1 MGVYLNPKNSGFK
14 RAIAS
19 EIYVDKTGLIE
30 YTNKVLGT
38 EQGYLCVSRP
48 RRFGKSMAANML
60 CAYYSC
66 GCDSESLFAG
76 LKAEKLLSFR
86 SHLNKHNVIFLN
98 MQDFLS
104 QSHDVAK
111 MLDQIEKSVGQEL
124 KRTYTQVQW
133 QESERLEGI
142 LNQIYSDLDE
152 QFIFIIDEW
161 DCIFRELKDNEE
173 GQKKYLDYLR
183 NLLKDKA
190 YVDLVYMTGI
200 LPIKKY
206 GSHSALNMFTEFS
219 MTQPLFMAEYVG
231 VTETEV
237 KELCDR
243 YQMDFAEIQRWYD
256 GYSFEEGHIYSPR
269 SVVTAMLTRKFSNF
283 WSQTETY
290 EALRIYIE
298 MNFDGLKDA
307 IMKMLSGERCR
318 INIATFKNDMTTFR
332 SKDDVFTLLVHLG
345 YLGYDEKERQVFIP
359 NYEVSEE
366 FINALQGEDWKPVV
380 RAVEKSKQLMDDTW
394 KLNETA
400 VAEALQEMHM
410 TSSVLAYNNENALA
424 CSIIMAYYSA
434 RLYYYLTREC
444 PAGQGYA
451 DVVFIPRGGHMD
463 KPAMIIE
470 LKWNRTAA
478 GAIEQ
483 IKNREYVK
491 ALEGYNGKLL
501 LVGIN
506 YDKKMKKHDCII
518 EEFRL

>member
-124 KRTYTQVQW
+124 KRTYTQVLW

-231 VTETEV
+231 FTETEV

-307 IMKMLSGERCR
+307 VVQMLAGGRCKVD
-318 INIATFKNDMTTFR
+318 IHTFENDMANFR
-332 SKDDVFTLLVHLG
+332 GKDDVLTILIHLG
-345 YLGYDEKERQVFIP
+345 YLAYDSDAKEVYVP
-359 NYEVSEE
+359 NEEVREAFGSAVKGTDW
-366 FINALQGEDWKPVV
+366 ITVIQAIQASDALLKATWNCDGE
-380 RAVEKSKQLMDDTW
+380 
-394 KLNETA
+394 A
-400 VAEALQEMHM
+400 VAAGVDKVHM
-410 TSSVLAYNNENALA
+410 NNTSIFTYNDENAL
-424 CSIIMAYYSA
+424 SLVITLAYYNA
-434 RLYYYLTREC
+434 MNEYKLVREM
-444 PAGQGYA
+444 PSGKGYA
-451 DVVFIPRGGHMD
+451 D
-463 KPAMIIE
+463 IIFLPSYCSE
-470 LKWNRTAA
+470 VSL
-478 GAIEQ
+478 
-483 IKNREYVK
+483 
-491 ALEGYNGKLL
+491 
-501 LVGIN
+501 
-506 YDKKMKKHDCII
+506 
-518 EEFRL
+518 

>member
-1 MGVYLNPKNSGFK
+1 MGLYLS
-14 RAIAS
+14 
-19 EIYVDKTGLIE
+19 
-30 YTNKVLGT
+30 
-38 EQGYLCVSRP
+38 
-48 RRFGKSMAANML
+48 
-60 CAYYSC
+60 
-66 GCDSESLFAG
+66 
-76 LKAEKLLSFR
+76 
-86 SHLNKHNVIFLN
+86 
-98 MQDFLS
+98 
-104 QSHDVAK
+104 
-111 MLDQIEKSVGQEL
+111 
-124 KRTYTQVQW
+124 
-133 QESERLEGI
+133 
-142 LNQIYSDLDE
+142 
-152 QFIFIIDEW
+152 
-161 DCIFRELKDNEE
+161 KDNEE

-231 VTETEV
+231 FTETEV

-366 FINALQGEDWKPVV
+366 FINALQGEDWK
-380 RAVEKSKQLMDDTW
+380 
-394 KLNETA
+394 
-400 VAEALQEMHM
+400 
-410 TSSVLAYNNENALA
+410 
-424 CSIIMAYYSA
+424 
-434 RLYYYLTREC
+434 RL
-444 PAGQGYA
+444 
-451 DVVFIPRGGHMD
+451 
-463 KPAMIIE
+463 
-470 LKWNRTAA
+470 
-478 GAIEQ
+478 
-483 IKNREYVK
+483 
-491 ALEGYNGKLL
+491 
-501 LVGIN
+501 
-506 YDKKMKKHDCII
+506 
-518 EEFRL
+518 